1 MLIEKIPRY
10 GVILIGTIAILF
22 SSNADVAA
30 GYPPAITQDTPVP
43 TVPAGK
49 PIRVFQ
55 VAEPKPGS
63 SLVDGES
70 YSGFLPPESFI
81 GPDAF
86 GYTLTDSNELLGPDF
101 QWQDISLDGTDL
113 NLTDDSYAY
122 PIQLPFSFEF
132 YGQSYDSLA
141 VGSNGVIYFEDVYLG
156 FENTTIATTNSYG
169 VEAYIAVYWDDLDPG
184 SGGAVY
190 YRIDGNAPDRRLI
203 VQWEQVPLYGP
214 SGASLTA
221 QAILYEATNNILVQY
236 QHPSGEAGAHATEG
250 IQGDVSTGL
259 LYGYDQ
265 PVLDADLALCFAPPG
280 NATDCSGV
288 GLVLEK
294 TAGLDPGTCS
304 TRDLIIVSPDTEVAY
319 CYRATNIS
327 GITFTRHD
335 LEDTELGTLASSLP
349 LSLNPGE
356 VTEQIRTGMISA
368 STTNTGTWTAY
379 NPGPEDVTTAEDTAT
394 VLVPVAHPLSCS
406 GDPVSFE
413 DGIPSDWLVVD
424 DQGTGVVWTLS
435 GESGYPYQ
443 CGEANYTDGGGY
455 AACVSSEAFVAEQ
468 FDTSLISPVFALQN
482 VSEVTLRYKANY
494 QNFAGLDML
503 DLEIS
508 EDGGSSWTPLLSWN
522 EDHGGDHMPPGEPV
536 SIDLTGYIGETNLR
550 LRWRYHISEEYA
562 WYAQVD
568 EISLDCSVPSILV
581 TPGSLESE
589 LYPDETTVETLN
601 VANEG
606 SSDLHWT
613 IVEQAAGATPCT
625 PEDIAWLSVDPLSGT
640 TPGSGDADVDVS
652 LDSAGLAAGIYEA
665 EICVSSDDPLQ
676 PSVVVPVTLT
686 VDPLVDLSITKADD
700 RDPAYVYTSMEYTLT
715 VTNLGPSEATGLA
728 LEDHLPPEAVF
739 VETLPGPWSCS
750 EDLGVVSCTLD
761 TLPNGNQAV
770 LEYNI
775 QLPGKEGSVAN
786 MATVSAAEFDP
797 DLNNNTVSEET
808 LLVYR
813 KIFLPLIQR

>member
-1 MLIEKIPRY
+1 MPIEKTPRS
-10 GVILIGTIAILF
+10 GPILF
-22 SSNADVAA
+22 SVIVILFLSSVWAAA
-30 GYPPAITQDTPVP
+30 GHASLSAKGTPEPTAPAED
-43 TVPAGK
+43 
-49 PIRVFQ
+49 PIQIFQ
-55 VAEPKPGS
+55 VAEPKPETSTVDHESFARS
-63 SLVDGES
+63 S
-70 YSGFLPPESFI
+70 FPEGFI
-81 GPDAF
+81 GPDPF
-86 GYTLTDSNELLGPDF
+86 GYTLTDSNEALGPDY

-113 NLTDDSYAY
+113 NLTDDSYVY

-141 VGSNGVIYFEDVYLG
+141 VGSNGVIYFEDAYLG

-169 VEAYIAVYWDDLDPG
+169 VGAYIAVYWDDLDPG
-184 SGGAVY
+184 SSGAVY
-190 YRIDGNAPDRRLI
+190 YRIDGSVPDRRLI

-214 SGASLTA
+214 SGGSVTA

-236 QHPSGEAGAHATEG
+236 QDPSGEAGAHATEG

-265 PVLDADLALCFAPPG
+265 SVLDADLALCYAPPG

-288 GLVLEK
+288 GLTLEK
-294 TAGLDPGTCS
+294 TVGLDPGTCS
-304 TRDLIIVSPDTEVAY
+304 TRDLIIVLPDTEVAY

-327 GITFTRHD
+327 GIMFTRHD
-335 LEDTELGTLASSLP
+335 LEDTHLGTLVNSLP
-349 LSLNPGE
+349 LSLNRGE
-356 VTEQIRTGMISA
+356 TTEQIRTGMISA

-379 NPGPEDVTTAEDTAT
+379 NPGPTDVTTAQDSAT
-394 VLVPVAHPLSCS
+394 VLVPAAEPLACGGS
-406 GDPVSFE
+406 PVSFE

-424 DQGTGVVWTLS
+424 DQGSGVVWTLS
-435 GESGYPYQ
+435 GAGSYPYQ

-468 FDTSLISPVFALQN
+468 FDTSLISPVFALQD

-508 EDGGSSWTPLLSWN
+508 EDGGSTWTSLLSWN
-522 EDHGGDHMPPGEPV
+522 EDHGGDHMPPGEQV

-568 EISLDCSVPSILV
+568 EISLDCSAPSISV
-581 TPGSLESE
+581 TPASLENE
-589 LYPDETTVETLN
+589 LYPGETTTETLN
-601 VANEG
+601 IANGG
-606 SSDLHWT
+606 SSDLHWLA
-613 IVEQAAGATPCT
+613 VEQASGVTACS
-625 PEDIAWLSVDPLSGT
+625 PEDITWLSLDPLSGSS
-640 TPGSGDADVDVS
+640 PGAGSVDVDVS
-652 LDSAGLAAGIYEA
+652 MDASGLSAGIYEA
-665 EICVSSDDPLQ
+665 EICISSDDPSQ
-676 PSVVVPVTLT
+676 PTLVVLVTLI
-686 VDPLVDLSITKADD
+686 VDPLVDLSITKTDD
-700 RDPAYVYTSMEYTLT
+700 RDPAYVYTSLGYTLT
-715 VTNLGPSEATGLA
+715 VMNLGPSEATALA

-761 TLPNGNQAV
+761 TLSNGNQAI
-770 LEYNI
+770 LEYTV
-775 QLPGKEGSVAN
+775 QLPGKEGLVAN
-786 MATVSAAEFDP
+786 MATVSADEFDP
-797 DLNNNTVSEET
+797 DLNNNTASEET

-813 KIFLPLIQR
+813 KLFLPLILR